1 MTPPDPLPPAIEPKP
16 DDEAT
21 ATRKRSPARRV
32 GGTVLAGKPEPLL
45 RKPVNT
51 LAIVPKSHKITSLGR
66 KSYNVLL
73 HEAQEQGL
81 DKTVFQAPLERI
93 IRGID
98 FDSNDQALIKKHLRA
113 MVSTTVEWQSP
124 TTGEG
129 SSWNVSGLLAHAKL
143 SKLRGQVWVEWSY
156 AVNLKQE
163 LLEPTVFARLSLEI
177 ISQLRSHAGIALYE
191 ICSRYKDIGR
201 TSRQAWSWW
210 RPVLSGRPETEKT
223 ARLEYRIFKRDTL
236 KPAIAEVSAVT
247 DLEIELVEH
256 KAGRFID
263 ELQFLIRRKPQA
275 NLPLRVPSEAVDL
288 SLISRAQAL
297 GVDDQRAEEL
307 ADTYGMAALRNG
319 LDALERRVASAF
331 PEPLRDPYR
340 YLKTLMSGEAA
351 KAGQGSAEA
360 PARSTAEGAATR
372 RPAQPATAGQGG
384 QAALPGLGGLSAS
397 AGADTPRS
405 QARQAQWAAAWLRRR
420 HEQVSADIASL
431 SAEEQ
436 ARLCDLLAEDMAQ
449 RQVHPSIRKRLQ
461 SSGWQHAMVL
471 HEMLRF
477 YARGAIGEHW
487 DQPTPE
493 QLLAVAAAAG
503 DGDPAAAA
511 TPARFG

>member
-1 MTPPDPLPPAIEPKP
+1 MDQVSDDAAAATPQLPQT
-16 DDEAT
+16 T
-21 ATRKRSPARRV
+21 ALAQRRARRATPAMPAS
-32 GGTVLAGKPEPLL
+32 GPEPLL

-73 HEAQEQGL
+73 HEAQAQGL

-93 IRGID
+93 IRGVD

-129 SSWNVSGLLAHAKL
+129 SSWNVSGLLAHARL
-143 SKLRGQVWVEWSY
+143 SKVRGQVWVEWSY

-210 RPVLSGRPETEKT
+210 RPVLSGRPETDKT

-236 KPAIAEVSAVT
+236 KPAVAEVNAVT

-263 ELQFLIRRKPQA
+263 ELQFLIRRKQQA
-275 NLPLRVPSEAVDL
+275 SLALRLPIAPVDL
-288 SLISRAQAL
+288 SLIARAQAL
-297 GVDDQRAEEL
+297 GVDDARAEEL
-307 ADTYGMAALRNG
+307 ADAHGTDALRQG
-319 LDALERRVASAF
+319 LDALQRRLASAF
-331 PEPLRDPYR
+331 PEPLREPYR
-340 YLKTLMSGEAA
+340 YLKAVMPGGDGR
-351 KAGQGSAEA
+351 AGQAADAALAVHEAE
-360 PARSTAEGAATR
+360 PARSPVAA
-372 RPAQPATAGQGG
+372 AAGVAGG
-384 QAALPGLGGLSAS
+384 PRLPGPAEQ
-397 AGADTPRS
+397 R
-405 QARQAQWAAAWLRRR
+405 RQSHWAAAWLRRR
-420 HEQVSADIASL
+420 HEQVSADIAHL
-431 SAEEQ
+431 PADEQ
-436 ARLCDLLAEDMAQ
+436 ARLCELLAEDMAA

-461 SSGWQHAMVL
+461 ASGWQHPMVL
-471 HEMLRF
+471 HDMLRF

-493 QLLAVAAAAG
+493 QLLAVAAQLGDAEPGAG
-503 DGDPAAAA
+503 RRG
-511 TPARFG
+511 